1 MRGRFNLFPHKT
13 GLENV
18 MLAPVHVKRWRKEGQ
33 KLLQKNG
40 SEKSDLRTR
49 LSLWRM
55 EEFLRKESR
64 RRFFSIRRRQRQDSS
79 CGAFC
84 SRVMN
89 KFVMRQSLLLLLTA
103 TIWGVAF
110 VAQSVGMDYIGPF
123 TFNVVRNVIGGL
135 VLIPCIAV
143 FHRTGAKEE
152 DARKTPGS
160 RKNLLLGGICCGVM
174 LFVAGNLQQIGIQY
188 TTVGKAGFITA
199 MYIVLVPILSIFLG
213 KKAGIK
219 IWAAVA
225 LAVAGLYIL
234 CMTDGSFSLQ
244 KGDLFVLLSAFAF
257 SAHILV
263 IDHFAPLADGVKM
276 SCIQFFVCALLS
288 AVCMWLFEKPD
299 MGAVL
304 QAWIPVLYAGVFS
317 CGVAYTLQIVGQRG
331 MNPTVAS
338 LILSLESVISL
349 IAGWVILGQALSV
362 RELSGCVLMFA
373 AIILAQLPERKR
385 GA

>member
-64 RRFFSIRRRQRQDSS
+64 RRFFTIRRRQRQDSS

-152 DARKTPGS
+152 DAGKTPGS

-263 IDHFAPLADGVKM
+263 IDYFAPLADGVKM

-304 QAWIPVLYAGVFS
+304 HAWIPVLYAGVFS

-373 AIILAQLPERKR
+373 AIILAQLPERKC